1 MHIALTTAVL
11 ALLTAAMLLLRF
23 FWNGGSPRLRFGIV
37 TVSIA
42 LVLLQ
47 AFFAAT
53 KWGTISDRLNIFIFW
68 LAVAAYEFLVLFFSR
83 LSPKWLTTLSATILL
98 IPVFASSIVLPLTE
112 LFDPPSYKTV
122 PVGDN
127 LFYEVKPWGNTGGG
141 RTGADLIVSYRPP
154 IAPFLRHKIR
164 IIPFNDGE
172 CNSSAAV
179 AIPFPSTKTV
189 LGRCPGWSSE
199 SAGTVDKLFPLS

>member
-1 MHIALTTAVL
+1 MHLALTTAVL
-11 ALLTAAMLLLRF
+11 VLLTVAMLLLRI
-23 FWNGGSPRLRFGIV
+23 FWNGGPPRLRFGILM
-37 TVSIA
+37 VSIS

-47 AFFAAT
+47 SFFAAT
-53 KWGTISDRLNIFIFW
+53 RWGTISDRLNVFIFW

-83 LSPKWLTTLSATILL
+83 LSPKWLTMLSATILL

-112 LFDPPSYKTV
+112 LFDPYSYKTV

-154 IAPFLRHKIR
+154 IAPFLRHKVR
-164 IIPFNDGE
+164 VIPFNDGE
-172 CNSSAAV
+172 CNSSAAI

-199 SAGTVDKLFPLS
+199 SARTVDKLFPLS

>member
-1 MHIALTTAVL
+1 MHIALTTTVL
-11 ALLTAAMLLLRF
+11 VLLTVAMLLLRI
-23 FWNGGSPRLRFGIV
+23 FWSGGPPRLRFGIL
-37 TVSIA
+37 TVSVS

-47 AFFAAT
+47 SFFAAT
-53 KWGTISDRLNIFIFW
+53 RWGTISDRLNVFIFW
-68 LAVAAYEFLVLFFSR
+68 LAVAAYDFLVLFFSR
-83 LSPKWLTTLSATILL
+83 LSPKWLTTLSAAILL
-98 IPVFASSIVLPLTE
+98 VPVFASSIILPLTE
-112 LFDPPSYKTV
+112 LFDPSSYKTV

-141 RTGADLIVSYRPP
+141 RTGADLVVSYRPP

-172 CNSSAAV
+172 CNSSAAI

>member
-1 MHIALTTAVL
+1 MHLALTTAVL
-11 ALLTAAMLLLRF
+11 VLLTVAMLLLRI
-23 FWNGGSPRLRFGIV
+23 FWNGGPPRLRFGILM
-37 TVSIA
+37 VSIS

-47 AFFAAT
+47 SFFAAT
-53 KWGTISDRLNIFIFW
+53 RWGTISDRLNVFIFW

-112 LFDPPSYKTV
+112 LFDPYSYKTV

>member
-1 MHIALTTAVL
+1 MHIVLTTAVL
-11 ALLTAAMLLLRF
+11 VLLTVAMLLLRI
-23 FWNGGSPRLRFGIV
+23 FWSGGPPRLRFAV
-37 TVSIA
+37 LTVSIS

-47 AFFAAT
+47 SFFAAT
-53 KWGTISDRLNIFIFW
+53 KWGTISDRLNVFIFW

-83 LSPKWLTTLSATILL
+83 LPPKWLTTLSAIILL
-98 IPVFASSIVLPLTE
+98 IPVFASSIILPLTE
-112 LFDPPSYKTV
+112 LFDPSSYKTV

-141 RTGADLIVSYRPP
+141 RTGADLIISYRPP

-172 CNSSAAV
+172 CNSSAAI

>member
-11 ALLTAAMLLLRF
+11 VLLTVAMLLLRI
-23 FWNGGSPRLRFGIV
+23 FWSGGPRRLRFGIV
-37 TVSIA
+37 TVSIS

-47 AFFAAT
+47 SFFAAT
-53 KWGTISDRLNIFIFW
+53 RWGTTSDRLNVFIFW
-68 LAVAAYEFLVLFFSR
+68 LAVAAYEFLVFFFSR

-112 LFDPPSYKTV
+112 LFNPSSYKTV

-154 IAPFLRHKIR
+154 IVPFLRHKIR

-172 CNSSAAV
+172 CNSSAAI

>member
-1 MHIALTTAVL
+1 
-11 ALLTAAMLLLRF
+11 
-23 FWNGGSPRLRFGIV
+23 
-37 TVSIA
+37 
-42 LVLLQ
+42 
-47 AFFAAT
+47 
-53 KWGTISDRLNIFIFW
+53 

-98 IPVFASSIVLPLTE
+98 VPVFASSIVLPLTE
-112 LFDPPSYKTV
+112 LFDPSSYKTV

-127 LFYEVKPWGNTGGG
+127 FFYEVKPWGNTGGG

-172 CNSSAAV
+172 CNSSAAFAV
-179 AIPFPSTKTV
+179 PFPSTKTV

>member
-11 ALLTAAMLLLRF
+11 VLLTAAMLLLRIL
-23 FWNGGSPRLRFGIV
+23 WNGGPPRLRFSIL
-37 TVSIA
+37 TVSIS
-42 LVLLQ
+42 LVLLES
-47 AFFAAT
+47 FFAAT
-53 KWGTISDRLNIFIFW
+53 RWGTISDRLNVFIFW

-98 IPVFASSIVLPLTE
+98 VPVFASSIVLPLTE
-112 LFDPPSYKTV
+112 LFDLSSYKTV

-154 IAPFLRHKIR
+154 IAPFLRHKVR
-164 IIPFNDGE
+164 VIPFNDGE
-172 CNSSAAV
+172 CNSSAAI

-199 SAGTVDKLFPLS
+199 TAGTVDKLFPLS

>member
-11 ALLTAAMLLLRF
+11 VLLTVAMLLLRI
-23 FWNGGSPRLRFGIV
+23 FWNGEPPRLRLGIL
-37 TVSIA
+37 TVSIS
-42 LVLLQ
+42 LVLLES
-47 AFFAAT
+47 FFAAT
-53 KWGTISDRLNIFIFW
+53 RWGTISDRLNVFIFW

-83 LSPKWLTTLSATILL
+83 LSPKWLTSLSASILL

-112 LFDPPSYKTV
+112 LFDPASYKTV
-122 PVGDN
+122 PAGDN
-127 LFYEVKPWGNTGGG
+127 LFYEVKPWGDTGGG

-172 CNSSAAV
+172 CNSSAAI

-189 LGRCPGWSSE
+189 LGRCPGWPSE
-199 SAGTVDKLFPLS
+199 SSGTVDKLFPLS

>member
-11 ALLTAAMLLLRF
+11 ALLTVAMLLLRI
-23 FWNGGSPRLRFGIV
+23 FWNGGPPRLRFGILA
-37 TVSIA
+37 VSIS

-47 AFFAAT
+47 SFFAAT
-53 KWGTISDRLNIFIFW
+53 RWGTISDRLNVFIFW

-83 LSPKWLTTLSATILL
+83 MSPKWLTTLSATILL

-112 LFDPPSYKTV
+112 LFDSSSYKTV
-122 PVGDN
+122 SVGNN
-127 LFYEVKPWGNTGGG
+127 LFYQVRPWGNTGGG
-141 RTGADLIVSYRPP
+141 NKGADLIVFYRPP

-164 IIPFNDGE
+164 IIPFNDHE

-189 LGRCPGWSSE
+189 LGRCPGSSSE